1 MDPADAVGP
10 ATTDGCSAFT
20 NAAAVA
26 GKIALIERGT
36 CGFALKARNATDAGA
51 AAFIIYNNAVNAT
64 AGPPGMGDDG
74 INGVF
79 VHTRSK
85 PESD

>member
-1 MDPADAVGP
+1 MPPGP
-10 ATTDGCSAFT
+10 ATNDGCSAFT

-51 AAFIIYNNAVNAT
+51 AGLHYLQQ
-64 AGPPGMGDDG
+64 
-74 INGVF
+74 
-79 VHTRSK
+79 RS
-85 PESD
+85 